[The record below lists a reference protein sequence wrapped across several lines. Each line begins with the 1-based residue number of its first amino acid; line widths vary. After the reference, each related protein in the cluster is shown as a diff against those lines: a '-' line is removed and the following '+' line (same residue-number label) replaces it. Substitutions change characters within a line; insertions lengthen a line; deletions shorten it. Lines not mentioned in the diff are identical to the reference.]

1 MTDINTMEETN
12 QCDKCVHRY
21 ICKFKEELINVT
33 KQLKET
39 QVEVT
44 NILGERI
51 FIKLYDI
58 PYIRPIKLIC
68 KHCMMPPSNTLLR
81 KTD

>member
-1 MTDINTMEETN
+1 MTDVNTMEKTN

-21 ICKFKEELINVT
+21 VCKFKEELTNVT

-39 QVEVT
+39 QVEVI
-44 NILGERI
+44 NIFGEGS

-68 KHCMMPPSNTLLR
+68 KHCMMPPESTLLR